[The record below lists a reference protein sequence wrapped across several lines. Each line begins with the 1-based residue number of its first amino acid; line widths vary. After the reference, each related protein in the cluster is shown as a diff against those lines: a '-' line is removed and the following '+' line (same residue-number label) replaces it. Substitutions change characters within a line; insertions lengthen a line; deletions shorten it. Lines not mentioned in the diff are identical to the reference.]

1 MRYVLRYDHEFT
13 FEESLMFGSLI
24 SATDPVAVVSLL
36 KELGAS
42 RTLSTLI
49 EGESLI
55 NDGTAFVMFTVTL
68 DLAKGAKFHIGEV
81 TLDFIRLSFG
91 GPLWGLV

>member
-1 MRYVLRYDHEFT
+1 MLRYEHEFT

-42 RTLSTLI
+42 RTLSTMI

-55 NDGTAFVMFTVTL
+55 NDGTAFVMFTVTF
-68 DLAKGAKFHIGEV
+68 DLAKGADFHVGEV
-81 TLDFIRLSFG
+81 ILDFCRLSLG